1 MEPMPAYGFIYD
13 ATGSFTPA
21 LIMIFCFIVVCLIS
35 MIMAFK
41 TGKKVQAMW
50 MPKA

>member
-1 MEPMPAYGFIYD
+1 MILIPAYGFISRCD
-13 ATGSFTPA
+13 GQLHAA

>member
-1 MEPMPAYGFIYD
+1 MCIRD
-13 ATGSFTPA
+13 SFTPA

>member
-1 MEPMPAYGFIYD
+1 M
-13 ATGSFTPA
+13 GSEMC
-21 LIMIFCFIVVCLIS
+21 IRDSMIFCFIVVCLIS